1 MEMKFTCE
9 IKGGTAQIANVVI
22 ETIAFNLKYLIWVR
36 KRESRISMERR
47 CVNEKND
54 RINEC

>member
-22 ETIAFNLKYLIWVR
+22 ETIAFNLKYLI
-36 KRESRISMERR
+36 
-47 CVNEKND
+47 
-54 RINEC
+54 